1 MNVYIKGQK
10 IPIHINK
17 SIGKGGE
24 ADIFDIGGGR
34 VLKLFKPPNHIDYE
48 GNPLEQKGA
57 EERIKIHQKKLPS
70 FPRNL
75 PKRVI
80 TPKDLATNARGD
92 KIVGFT
98 MDIVKNAEV
107 LLQYSN
113 RSFRQ
118 QGISNQKV
126 VEIFKDLHETIR
138 GIHSARTVIGDF
150 NDLNI
155 LVKDSEA
162 YFIDADSFQFGNYL
176 CGVFTS
182 RFVDPL
188 LCDPKQTSLMLQ
200 KPHNINSDWYA
211 FCVILMQCLLFVD
224 PYGGIYK
231 PKNKGKKIT
240 QGARPL
246 HRITVF
252 NPEVRYPK
260 PAIPYKVLPDDLLH
274 FFTQT
279 FEKDKRGEFPF
290 ALLESLIWTNC
301 SKCGASHARS
311 VCPECSAVAPN
322 AIKKT
327 TVIRGNVTA
336 LQVFGTKGVI
346 LFAALQRGKLQWLYH
361 ENDKFL
367 REDKSEVIAG
377 KLDPHMRFRIRGN
390 TTLMAKNGQ
399 IVTLTLGKDPER
411 LSVDSFGNL
420 PMFDANDDSRYWI
433 NAGQLLRD
441 GQYGSEYIGDVLD
454 GQTLFWVG
462 PKFGFGFYRAGS
474 MNTAFV
480 FDAKKS
486 GINDSVKVPSI
497 RGQLV
502 DSTCIFSET
511 RCWFFIASKNGNTIK
526 NQCFVIKYDGTIEAT
541 HEAEANDGSWLS
553 TLRGKCL
560 AGKFALAATDD
571 GIVRLETQYG
581 KIVETKKFPDT
592 EPFVDSSKHLFPGKD
607 GLYVVGNRDIT
618 ILKIR

>member
-24 ADIFDIGGGR
+24 ADVFDIGGGR
-34 VLKLFKPPNHIDYE
+34 ALKLFKTPNHIDYD
-48 GNPLEQKGA
+48 GNPSEQKGA
-57 EERIKIHQKKLPS
+57 VERIKIHQKKLPS

-75 PKRVI
+75 PTRVI

-92 KIVGFT
+92 KIVGYT
-98 MDIVKNAEV
+98 MDIVKNEEV

-113 RSFRQ
+113 SSFRQ

-138 GIHSARTVIGDF
+138 GIHTAGTVIGDF

-155 LVKDSEA
+155 LVKDTEA
-162 YFIDADSFQFGNYL
+162 YFIDADSFQFGNYV

-188 LCDPKQTSLMLQ
+188 LCDSKQTSLMLH

-231 PKNKGKKIT
+231 PKDKGKRIAH
-240 QGARPL
+240 GARPL
-246 HRITVF
+246 HRVTVF
-252 NPEVRYPK
+252 NPEVVYPK

-279 FEKDKRGEFPF
+279 FEKDQRGEFPL
-290 ALLESLIWTNC
+290 ALLETLVWSDC
-301 SKCGASHARS
+301 SKCGITHARS
-311 VCPECSAVAPN
+311 ICPECSAVAPN

-327 TVIRGNVTA
+327 TVVRGNVTSI
-336 LQVFGTKGVI
+336 QIFRTKGVI
-346 LFAALQRGKLQWLYH
+346 LFAALQKGKLQWLYH
-361 ENDKFL
+361 ENDRFL
-367 REDKSEVIAG
+367 REDKSEVITG
-377 KLDPHMRFRIRGN
+377 KLDPQMRFRIRGN
-390 TTLMAKNGQ
+390 TTLVAKNSQ
-399 IVTLTLGKDPER
+399 IVTLALGKEPER

-420 PMFDANDDSRYWI
+420 PMFDANESSRYWI
-433 NAGQLLRD
+433 DAGRLLRD

-462 PKFGFGFYRAGS
+462 SKLGFGFYRAGNIS
-474 MNTAFV
+474 TAFV
-480 FDAKKS
+480 FDTNRS
-486 GINDSVKVPSI
+486 GINDSVKLPSI
-497 RGQLV
+497 RGQLI

-511 RCWFFIASKNGNTIK
+511 RCWFFIASKDGNTIK
-526 NQCFVIKYDGTIEAT
+526 NQCFVIKSDGSIEAT
-541 HEAEANDGSWLS
+541 HEAEADDGSWLS

-560 AGKFALAATDD
+560 AGNFAFAATDE

-581 KIVETKKFPDT
+581 KIVETKKFPDS
-592 EPFVDSSKHLFPGKD
+592 EPFVDSSKHLFAGKD
-607 GLYVVGNRDIT
+607 GLYVVGNQDIT
-618 ILKIR
+618 ILKIQ